1 MAFGILTGL
10 IFLAILAG
18 ALFVTFYFTK
28 KRQRKTVR
36 LISAAVAGV
45 AAILLILI
53 PGSFHTVDAGEIAV
67 VKHLGE
73 ISGVRNAGTYFD
85 FWMTDKYQYYD
96 AKVQSINIETQT
108 YSSDAQTMDIAMTIQ
123 YQIDPTKAVEIA
135 SNYGSLETLE
145 SRIQSVSIEQMKSVL
160 AAYTAADIIANRAA
174 MSPKVSDTVNNA
186 INENYYVDITTVV
199 LTDISFSTVY
209 EKAVEDQMVAEREK
223 QKAIIQAEQE
233 RETAIIRA
241 EQERETARIQAEAKL
256 LAAKGDADAQR
267 AIADAEAYTASI
279 KIVELART
287 LGYEITETAI
297 TEDIVAE
304 DGSTTTNI
312 VGTHYSIEWGEDEK
326 GKQTILDYI
335 EYLEYLSKW
344 DGKLPDVV
352 AGDQLSIL
360 IPTPSGDK
368 D

>member
-1 MAFGILTGL
+1 MVIGLVTGFLFLTV
-10 IFLAILAG
+10 IAVALALLAYG
-18 ALFVTFYFTK
+18 TK
-28 KRQRKTVR
+28 KKWS
-36 LISAAVAGV
+36 SALKMIAGAVAGV
-45 AAILLILI
+45 FAVLLIFI
-53 PGSFHTVDAGEIAV
+53 PGSFHTVDAGELAV
-67 VKHLGE
+67 VKHLGK
-73 ISGVRNAGTYFD
+73 ISGVRSAGTYFD
-85 FWMTDKYQYYD
+85 FWMTEKYQVYD
-96 AKVQSINIETQT
+96 AKVQSINIETET

-135 SNYGSLETLE
+135 SNYGSLQTLE

-174 MSPKVSDTVNNA
+174 MSPKVSESVNAA

-199 LTDISFSTVY
+199 LTDISFSDVY

-233 RETAIIRA
+233 RETAIIKA
-241 EQERETARIQAEAKL
+241 EQERETARINAEAKL

-287 LGYEITETAI
+287 LGYEVTEIPVTSESTNEEGETV
-297 TEDIVAE
+297 TEVI
-304 DGSTTTNI
+304 
-312 VGTHYSIEWGEDEK
+312 GTLYSIEWGEDEA
-326 GKQTILDYI
+326 GRQAILDYLQ
-335 EYLEYLSKW
+335 YLEYLAKW

-360 IPTPSGDK
+360 IPSQNG
-368 D
+368 